1 MTISQSIKQ
10 RIYGYQSGELF
21 TSESFLTLG
30 SRTAIDKTLSRLV
43 EKKEIERIAR
53 GVFTKPKVNRFIGKV
68 L

>member
-1 MTISQSIKQ
+1 M
-10 RIYGYQSGELF
+10 
-21 TSESFLTLG
+21 TLG